1 MKYRHENVS
10 QCDLNKF
17 VRNLLKVYDKSFI
30 FILGIL
36 FVKYF
41 IKKTKKKLMNREIF
55 ENTDYNHEST

>member
-30 FILGIL
+30 LGIL
-36 FVKYF
+36 FVNYF
-41 IKKTKKKLMNREIF
+41 IKKKKKNLSVEKFSRIQIVAEL
-55 ENTDYNHEST
+55 